1 MYFLGIDLGSTS
13 IKLSVFDPEK
23 GITVGSVT
31 VPEFEINII
40 APKFGCAEQDPNS
53 WWQNVNNGTQIL
65 GTKHSLDLKQIAGIE
80 MLHTNAYY
88 DQIMSG
94 FLFSNLKLIELTASS
109 LRYAAIRNDGVQVV
123 MNLVPKS

>member
-1 MYFLGIDLGSTS
+1 
-13 IKLSVFDPEK
+13 
-23 GITVGSVT
+23 
-31 VPEFEINII
+31 
-40 APKFGCAEQDPNS
+40 
-53 WWQNVNNGTQIL
+53 
-65 GTKHSLDLKQIAGIE
+65 